1 MIPIKNVYH
10 MLSYAFQTLQNQ
22 GYRSLATEDFE
33 NVADLCAAILCKGVA
48 DQIRQGLGRAY
59 VRRTESMSC
68 PRGQIEMAQSI
79 QSRAI
84 LKRQLVC
91 SYNKSTQK
99 KKDDAIKRATMFD
112 FWNNMI
118 LQCMHI
124 LSYKYPLYHLACDI
138 DDMEKFVKE
147 RITPIQIQCQNTIRY
162 YSAAL
167 TKLEFETLNNVL
179 LQSQIITSSID
190 GPLWN
195 EIRGEKERYHR
206 FYDFLGNRDKAL
218 QELSEKDYYEIRK
231 NVKCFYLQ
239 LRSYLNA
246 LENAIDLFHYLF
258 HESESY
264 KKLHS
269 DIIKADTKNQGL
281 LDK

>member
-1 MIPIKNVYH
+1 MNLRVINMEHIKVNLVRIKFWIKCNCLRLITASGC
-10 MLSYAFQTLQNQ
+10 MAF
-22 GYRSLATEDFE
+22 GSIIGIF
-33 NVADLCAAILCKGVA
+33 LCKNIDTKHDWSIG
-48 DQIRQGLGRAY
+48 ILTGLM
-59 VRRTESMSC
+59 T
-68 PRGQIEMAQSI
+68 SI
-79 QSRAI
+79 IVSAF
-84 LKRQLVC
+84 LD

-269 DIIKADTKNQGL
+269 DIKADTKNQGL